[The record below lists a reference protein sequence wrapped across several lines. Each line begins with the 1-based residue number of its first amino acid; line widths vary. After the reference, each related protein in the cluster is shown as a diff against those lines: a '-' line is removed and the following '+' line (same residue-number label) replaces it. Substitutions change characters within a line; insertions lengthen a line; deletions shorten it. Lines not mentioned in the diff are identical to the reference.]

1 MYPVLHLNHLKSLLL
16 YYCSDICYYN
26 NYFRKTLRRSFHP
39 LSPLGFCDAGLNGSS
54 PSVAIYIR
62 RARCH
67 LRMNE
72 FIPVGVH
79 RAADG

>member
-1 MYPVLHLNHLKSLLL
+1 MLHLNHLKSLLL

-26 NYFRKTLRRSFHP
+26 NYFRKTISLSFH
-39 LSPLGFCDAGLNGSS
+39 SVSTLGFCDAGLNGSS
-54 PSVAIYIR
+54 TSVAIYIR

-72 FIPVGVH
+72 FVLVGARSSAH
-79 RAADG
+79 S